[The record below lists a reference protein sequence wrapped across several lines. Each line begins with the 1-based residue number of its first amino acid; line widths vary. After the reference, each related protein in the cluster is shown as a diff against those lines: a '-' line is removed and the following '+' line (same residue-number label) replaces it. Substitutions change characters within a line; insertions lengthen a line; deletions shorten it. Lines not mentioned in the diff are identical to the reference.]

1 MNLIIKNFI
10 LGGIFISFGSYFI
23 NEVDA
28 GLAGLLAPMPI
39 SIFLY
44 FFIDPN
50 KATDF
55 TITHAIAISVTFLI
69 TWLYYYLFL
78 YHKSNQYVKQKDED
92 LQVLSLSRSLQVT
105 KFLLFYI
112 TPTTVLKL
120 IFLLS

>member
-1 MNLIIKNFI
+1 MIIKNFI

-78 YHKSNQYVKQKDED
+78 YHKSNQYVTAWI
-92 LQVLSLSRSLQVT
+92 VLLVW
-105 KFLLFYI
+105 FLI
-112 TPTTVLKL
+112 
-120 IFLLS
+120 IFLIWKFNISKYF